1 MDRDSDIAGMRLR
14 VHLPLRLV
22 AMVLMLSSL
31 FLSGIPLVSAQD
43 RQAIERD
50 FTAFLNT
57 VRTDALAQGIS
68 EKTIKSAFA
77 TIKLD
82 WSLPDLS
89 IPGRDSQKSTR
100 KKKRRQPEFDRPG
113 RYFPEKRLNSLTATG
128 KRKWSEIK
136 QTMDEIENRLG
147 VEAEI
152 VLAIWGRET
161 AFGSYRMRHDVFQA
175 LATQAFMGNRKSYFH
190 PQLMLALK
198 ILDEGHAARS
208 QMRSS
213 WAGAMGF
220 TQFLPSDFTDYA
232 IDFDGDGRANI
243 WSSVPDALASAG
255 NALKVNGWQSG
266 VTWGYEVRRPAG
278 FDCTLEGPENR
289 RPLSKWK
296 DLELVR
302 SFGRNFPPDRLDMEA
317 VLLTPTGHKGPAF
330 LVLDNFFVLKT
341 YNFSNLYALYVGNL
355 ADRIQGGGA
364 FESKWPTVAAF
375 SRDEVRQ
382 MQRQLTTMGFSVGK
396 IDGIIGPLT
405 RVAVGKYQRQ
415 NKLDVTCFPTRK
427 LFNTILKSN
436 G

>member
-1 MDRDSDIAGMRLR
+1 MRARLLFRQCAGALI
-14 VHLPLRLV
+14 LCTLYLT
-22 AMVLMLSSL
+22 
-31 FLSGIPLVSAQD
+31 GIPPVPAQD
-43 RQAIERD
+43 RLAIEKDFATFLKTIRD
-50 FTAFLNT
+50 
-57 VRTDALAQGIS
+57 DALAQGIS
-68 EKTIKSAFA
+68 EKTVSSAFSGV
-77 TIKLD
+77 KLD

-89 IPGRDSQKSTR
+89 IPGRDSRKSAT

-113 RYFPEKRLNSLTATG
+113 RYFPEKRLTSLTATG
-128 KRKWSEIK
+128 KRKWSELTK
-136 QTMDEIENRLG
+136 TMDEIEKRVG

-152 VLAIWGRET
+152 ILAIWGRET

-175 LATQAFMGNRKSYFH
+175 LATQAFMGNRKAYFH

-198 ILDEGHAARS
+198 ILDEGHAERS

-213 WAGAMGF
+213 WAGAMGY
-220 TQFLPSDFTDYA
+220 TQFLPSDFKDYA

-243 WSSVPDALASAG
+243 WSSVPDALASAA
-255 NALKVNGWQSG
+255 NALKVNGWQPG

-278 FDCTLEGPENR
+278 FDCTLEGPANQR
-289 RPLSKWK
+289 LLSEWK

-302 SFGRNFPPDRLDMEA
+302 SFGRNFPDERLNMKA
-317 VLLTPTGHKGPAF
+317 SLLTPTGHKGPAF

-355 ADRIQGGGA
+355 ADRIQGGGP
-364 FESKWPTVAAF
+364 FEAKWPTVAAF
-375 SRDEVRQ
+375 SREEVRQ
-382 MQRQLTTMGFSVGK
+382 LQRRLTEMDFTVGK

-405 RVAVGKYQRQ
+405 RVAIGKYQRR

-427 LFNTILKSN
+427 LFEAILKPE